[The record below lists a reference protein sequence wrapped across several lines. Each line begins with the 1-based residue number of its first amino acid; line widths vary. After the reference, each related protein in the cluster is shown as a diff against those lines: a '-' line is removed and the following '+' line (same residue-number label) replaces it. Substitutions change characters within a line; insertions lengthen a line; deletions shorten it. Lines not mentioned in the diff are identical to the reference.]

1 MLLTTTRFTNITGQ
15 AAPASFDDLEA
26 RVVRR
31 LESLLARTIVLDE
44 TLVEGDDGFG
54 EGWTA
59 ETLPNDLAEAIAWG
73 VSTLNAP
80 QALPVP
86 HGVSGF
92 GIAGEY
98 NVAVTNG
105 QTFTADGVPLSA
117 RYAFCADL
125 GGRCVTLALR
135 FRRVAL

>member
-1 MLLTTTRFTNITGQ
+1 MLLTTNRYTDITGQ
-15 AAPASFDDLEA
+15 SAPASFASLES

-31 LESLLARTIVLDE
+31 LESLLGRILILDE
-44 TLVEGDDGFG
+44 NLEEGDAGYG
-54 EGWTA
+54 EGFTE

-73 VSTLNAP
+73 VATLNDP
-80 QALPVP
+80 QPLTVP
-86 HGVSGF
+86 HAVASF

-105 QTFTADGVPLSA
+105 QCFTADGVPLSS

-135 FRRVAL
+135 YRRVAL